1 MTKAIIFTGPGGIRA
16 RRSIEKFTQYCED
29 KGDRANTVEIDD
41 RLIERYLLAYPDA
54 GDRLLLEQ
62 GGLAYLLYR
71 PKQVLTSLWRE
82 VVEESILQSRDASAS
97 ALDDVANLDSWLFV
111 TMHAVFYNNQ
121 SREFFSPIDQ
131 TFLRETLNASRIEV
145 EKVVTL
151 IDDIHNVV
159 QHLTRPGQ
167 LFQAPHSADAYQK
180 TVDSILNL
188 QLALDWRSSELLR
201 ASELASG
208 LGVRHLVLATKHEM
222 TVVRDILLEDKP
234 MGYISHPI
242 SSVRDDSDFKG
253 EVGDFTK
260 RVSSAIAPISPTT
273 IDELRIAKDED
284 GRVLPRLSDRWPFPA
299 EGEVLFVQPANAE
312 MDPLNPTDEPFDG
325 TDRFLEGLIHSLVDA
340 IRSQINARDRWLVDQ
355 ADYLLVWRPFYKGH
369 MSGGVTEEIL
379 HRNSLVDHGIIEPG
393 QKRCI
398 VYGPP
403 EDLSMWRVNELVERA
418 RKLIGFNG
426 GDSSALERIRSELLR
441 ATNLFIEQPPQH
453 QDILTVIRD
462 AAGGFGRSSTAL
474 GAMSGQRSVA
484 EDEHA
489 LETWSALVQDVLAA
503 DPLNRVLKEEQG
515 DYWVRDHLAIDAF
528 CSRVTHRIEEAR
540 R

>member
-16 RRSIEKFTQYCED
+16 RRSIEKFTQYCVD

-41 RLIERYLLAYPDA
+41 RLIKRYLLAYPEA

-71 PKQVLTSLWRE
+71 PKQVLSRLWRE
-82 VVEESILQSRDASAS
+82 VVEESIHESAE
-97 ALDDVANLDSWLFV
+97 ALAMGIGDLAADSWLFV

-121 SREFFSPIDQ
+121 SREFFSPVDQ
-131 TFLRETLNASRIEV
+131 AFLRETLEASNITV

-151 IDDIHNVV
+151 IDDIHDVV

-167 LFQAPHSADAYQK
+167 LFQSPHSADAYQK

-201 ASELASG
+201 ASELASS
-208 LGVRHLVLATKHEM
+208 LDVRHLVLAAKHEM

-242 SSVRDDSDFKG
+242 SSVRTNDDFKSEIG
-253 EVGDFTK
+253 AFTK
-260 RVSSAIAPISPTT
+260 GVSSVIAPVSPTT
-273 IDELRIAKDED
+273 IDELRIAKNEE
-284 GRVLPRLSDRWPFPA
+284 GRVLPRLSERWPFPA
-299 EGEVLFVQPANAE
+299 ETEVLFVQPANAE
-312 MDPLNPTDEPFDG
+312 MDPLNPSDADFDE
-325 TDRFLEGLIHSLVDA
+325 TDRFLEGLIHSLLDA

-355 ADYLLVWRPFYKGH
+355 ANYLLVWRPFFKGH

-393 QKRCI
+393 QKKCI

-403 EDLSMWRVNELVERA
+403 EDLAMWRVNELVERA
-418 RKLIGFNG
+418 RTLIGFNG
-426 GDSSALERIRSELLR
+426 GESSALERIRSELL
-441 ATNLFIEQPPQH
+441 ADTNLFTEQPPQH
-453 QDILTVIRD
+453 QKILAVVRD
-462 AAGGFGRSSTAL
+462 AAGGFGRSSIAL

-503 DPLNRVLKEEQG
+503 DPLNRVLKEEHG
-515 DYWVRDHLAIDAF
+515 DYWVKEHLAIDAF
-528 CSRVTHRIEEAR
+528 CSRVTQQIEEALR
-540 R
+540 